1 MTKTKAQLRA
11 EAVERLR
18 DCRYHTHADYVR
30 AMLGWGHEPHFEDS
44 RDALIDLLTDEE
56 PRKFGV
62 TAEQMAKASADF
74 FDNLPSVN
82 GKNGDFLP
90 TTAED
95 EDANCKK
102 ADSLQDSREKLEAD
116 AYTRQGDVPPSKTDR
131 VGDAQTAQG
140 CADDEIIYG
149 FQFCD
154 VPSSTMLGETVFDS
168 VGEPIGWIVANGLK
182 GDFGHDADM
191 SDSREKLEADILAW
205 RGKPASIVDMIPVW
219 LDRQAAI
226 TRAEC
231 DKPNWD
237 YCETCDQFKAM
248 QDRIDEL
255 EAALK
260 GERNNFYQATEA
272 RKYWQRKYE
281 TVKAERDEL
290 KSKADALEADKASWQ
305 SGYHIDRIS
314 KLQAQRDRY
323 RDLLSKA
330 VDEAQAVVKL
340 MEVDS

>member
-1 MTKTKAQLRA
+1 MTKTKSQLRA

-18 DCRYHTHADYVR
+18 KLNCMDVDCYQLLEATVD
-30 AMLGWGHEPHFEDS
+30 
-44 RDALIDLLTDEE
+44 DAGEKVGYRVEIRKLIDLLTDEE

-62 TAEQMAKASADF
+62 TAEQVAKASADF

-102 ADSLQDSREKLEAD
+102 ADSLQDSRENLGSNLGSGSE
-116 AYTRQGDVPPSKTDR
+116 
-131 VGDAQTAQG
+131 VGS
-140 CADDEIIYG
+140 E
-149 FQFCD
+149 
-154 VPSSTMLGETVFDS
+154 V
-168 VGEPIGWIVANGLK
+168 
-182 GDFGHDADM
+182 
-191 SDSREKLEADILAW
+191 DSREKLETDMRAW
-205 RGKPASIVDMIPVW
+205 KDSVYSFSDDELYAKVTEW

-237 YCETCDQFKAM
+237 YCESCEQFKAM

-260 GERNNFYQATEA
+260 GERNNFYQAMESC
-272 RKYWQRKYE
+272 KHWQREYE
-281 TVKAERDEL
+281 SLKVASETYRDGMHAQARRVGEVKAERD
-290 KSKADALEADKASWQ
+290 
-305 SGYHIDRIS
+305 
-314 KLQAQRDRY
+314 RY
-323 RDLLSKA
+323 RD
-330 VDEAQAVVKL
+330 KL
-340 MEVDS
+340 GRALDAAHEIVRMMEVER